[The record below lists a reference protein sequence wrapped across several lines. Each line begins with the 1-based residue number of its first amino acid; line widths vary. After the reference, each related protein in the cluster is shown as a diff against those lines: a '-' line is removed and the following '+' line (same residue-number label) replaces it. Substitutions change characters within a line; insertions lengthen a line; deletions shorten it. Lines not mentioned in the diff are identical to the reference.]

1 MAEEKNRAV
10 QKHMEAFE
18 MEVLYGICGGVDVH
32 KKLLV
37 VCLRSGKKTET
48 RNFGTTTQELFDVA
62 NWLKDNHCEMVAMES
77 TASYWKP
84 LYNVLEVM
92 EIPAIVV
99 NAQHMKAVPGR
110 KTDVKDAEWIADLC
124 QHGLLT
130 ASYIPD
136 KGQGN
141 LMESI

>member
-1 MAEEKNRAV
+1 
-10 QKHMEAFE
+10 

-37 VCLRSGKKTET
+37 VCLRCGNKTET
-48 RNFGTTTQELFDVA
+48 RSFGTTTQELFDA
-62 NWLKDNHCEMVAMES
+62 AKWLKDNKCEMVAMES

-84 LYNVLEVM
+84 LYNVLEA
-92 EIPAIVV
+92 ETIPAMVV

-130 ASYIPD
+130 ASYSKRI
-136 KGQGN
+136 K
-141 LMESI
+141 